1 MPPGPASIGQNRG
14 PPPTRGLNR
23 SIQPLNV
30 STISQGP
37 PPKLVANGGARM
49 PSMLNTTPLTSCSS
63 NHNHSNLNLSTK
75 HRVGARE
82 ALTSLG
88 LLCLG
93 EFLLYFIESFF
104 LNKINLYTYV

>member
-49 PSMLNTTPLTSCSS
+49 SSMLNTTPLTSCSS

-93 EFLLYFIESFF
+93 ELIPNFNKFIVQ
-104 LNKINLYTYV
+104 NKTPFTPT